1 MMLPDSTVEMIKI
14 TVESMNPHGW
24 TLPPQ
29 YDEAIIGMAHVD
41 ANGPVVCYSLNETL
55 DVMERLRGVTS
66 EQAANWLH
74 SNILTTSEP
83 GAPVFL
89 SIPVETAMQ

>member
-1 MMLPDSTVEMIKI
+1 MLPESTVEMIKI

-24 TLPPQ
+24 VLPPQ
-29 YDEAIIGMAHVD
+29 
-41 ANGPVVCYSLNETL
+41 
-55 DVMERLRGVTS
+55 
-66 EQAANWLH
+66 QAANWLH
-74 SNILTTSEP
+74 SNVLTTSEP

>member
-1 MMLPDSTVEMIKI
+1 MMLPDHTVEMIKI

-24 TLPPQ
+24 MLPPQ

-55 DVMERLRGVTS
+55 MLWNVCKG
-66 EQAANWLH
+66 
-74 SNILTTSEP
+74 
-83 GAPVFL
+83 
-89 SIPVETAMQ
+89 

>member
-1 MMLPDSTVEMIKI
+1 MLPESTVEMIKM
-14 TVESMNPHGW
+14 TVGSMNPHGW
-24 TLPPQ
+24 FLPRH

-55 DVMERLRGVTS
+55 GVLVREQGATHD
-66 EQAANWLH
+66 QAANWLH